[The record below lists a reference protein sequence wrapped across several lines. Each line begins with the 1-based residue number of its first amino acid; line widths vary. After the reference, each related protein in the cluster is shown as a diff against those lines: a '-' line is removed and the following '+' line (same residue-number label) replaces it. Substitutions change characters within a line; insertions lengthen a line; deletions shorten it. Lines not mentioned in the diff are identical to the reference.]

1 MALVTGILGTCDP
14 QQIEKALASTNIDMS
29 KVRVVTKDAPSEAHE
44 NSIIDFVFVA
54 ESQSVN
60 DFSDGMTHGT
70 GIMSDSGGTGVPGI
84 TGNRPDVRSF
94 VHGGGLNYLAGFPIP
109 SDHLDN
115 LNTAVSEGR
124 CVITYDVTGDPA
136 PIADAFKAAGLR
148 AVRTF

>member
-14 QQIEKALASTNIDMS
+14 DEIEKALASAGIDAS

-54 ESQSVN
+54 ESQSV
-60 DFSDGMTHGT
+60 DAFSDGMTHGT

-84 TGNRPDVRSF
+84 TGSQPSVRDF
-94 VHGGGLNYLAGFPIP
+94 VHGGGLNYLAGFPVP
-109 SDHLDN
+109 TDHLDN
-115 LNTAVSEGR
+115 LNTAVAEGR
-124 CVITYDVTGDPA
+124 CVITYDVAGDPA
-136 PIADAFKAAGLR
+136 PIAAAFKAAGLR

>member
-14 QQIEKALASTNIDMS
+14 AQIEKALASTSIDMS

-54 ESQSVN
+54 ESQSVS
-60 DFSDGMTHGT
+60 DFSDEMMHGT
-70 GIMSDSGGTGVPGI
+70 GIMSDSGGTAVPGI
-84 TGNRPDVRSF
+84 TGSHANVRDF

-124 CVITYDVTGDPA
+124 CVITYPVDGDPA
-136 PIADAFKAAGLR
+136 PIVAAFKAAGLK